1 MSPSTAEERRAVLR
15 EAGDALGTVANAL
28 LDRGL
33 QLDEALNLFEAR
45 YVRSAVDRHSG
56 NLSQA
61 AVALGIHRNTLR
73 SKLQKNGQ
81 RRRKEP

>member
-1 MSPSTAEERRAVLR
+1 VTPTTAEERRAVLR
-15 EAGDALGTVANAL
+15 EAGNALGTVADAL

-33 QLDEALNLFEAR
+33 QLDEALNLFEVR

-61 AVALGIHRNTLR
+61 ATALGIHRNTLR